1 MTIPILLLISILYL
15 LNVYKVDC
23 VYIGKM
29 NRVEKMALNQLNSMK
44 KTLNDKASSFKD
56 SVKEKANSSLNS
68 VKSALGIETK
78 EKDNDDANANESDA
92 NANESDSDNES
103 DGEKKSKKNSLE
115 DITTEALKAGEDFSK
130 SAINGAI
137 EKIKIELEKE
147 LKNELDKKKSKFEQI
162 ILDKID
168 DRINA
173 SSIQNYLKQ
182 LNPSYVLPK
191 PNVGGSSSK
200 YIKRKRKTKKN
211 PKRIQKKAKNKT
223 KKRQQGG
230 TLLKHAFVEYFSQ
243 PSKKIKE
250 TITSS
255 LGETNLRQV
264 LQSAITNVMISFPE
278 SPQNQTEIEDAMK
291 GVMKRIFSKNTPEDI
306 KKAILSEK
314 CDTYIQ

>member
-1 MTIPILLLISILYL
+1 MDHAKNKIDSFAR
-15 LNVYKVDC
+15 K
-23 VYIGKM
+23 
-29 NRVEKMALNQLNSMK
+29 ELNSMS
-44 KTLNDKASSFKD
+44 KTLNY
-56 SVKEKANSSLNS
+56 KANKNTDQNENEKMDL
-68 VKSALGIETK
+68 LK
-78 EKDNDDANANESDA
+78 EAKQV
-92 NANESDSDNES
+92 
-103 DGEKKSKKNSLE
+103 L
-115 DITTEALKAGEDFSK
+115 EDFSK

-137 EKIKIELEKE
+137 EKIKIELEQN
-147 LKNELDKKKSKFEQI
+147 LKDALNKKKSYFEKK

-168 DRINA
+168 DRMNA

-182 LNPSYVLPK
+182 LNPSYSYVLSDSK
-191 PNVGGSSSK
+191 VGGSSSK

-230 TLLKHAFVEYFSQ
+230 TFLKHALVEYFSQ
-243 PSKKIKE
+243 PSKKIEE

-314 CDTYIQ
+314 CATYIQ